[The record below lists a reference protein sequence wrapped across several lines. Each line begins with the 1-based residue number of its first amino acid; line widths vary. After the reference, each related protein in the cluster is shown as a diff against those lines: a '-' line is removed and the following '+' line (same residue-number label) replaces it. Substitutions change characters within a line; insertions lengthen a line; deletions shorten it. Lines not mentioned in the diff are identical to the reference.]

1 MHYDPTREDHEEFEQ
16 TAAEEKEKQ
25 KPEPTIVME
34 TRSADPVLPE
44 LSGDKYY
51 DVNTSSLAE
60 LFGKKEQVRRTVL
73 VYVYGVGKGMT
84 LHGI

>member
-25 KPEPTIVME
+25 KQAPEPTVVME
-34 TRSADPVLPE
+34 TRSADPALPE
-44 LSGDKYY
+44 VSGDKYY

-60 LFGKKEQVRRTVL
+60 LFGNKEQVRRTVL
-73 VYVYGVGKGMT
+73 VCVLEKLVI
-84 LHGI
+84 L

>member
-16 TAAEEKEKQ
+16 TDAEEKEKQ
-25 KPEPTIVME
+25 GPEPTVVKE

-44 LSGDKYY
+44 VCGDKYY

-60 LFGKKEQVRRTVL
+60 LFGNKEQVRRTVL
-73 VYVYGVGKGMT
+73 VCVLEKRVI
-84 LHGI
+84 L

>member
-16 TAAEEKEKQ
+16 TDREEKEKQ
-25 KPEPTIVME
+25 VPELTVVKE

-44 LSGDKYY
+44 VSGDKYY

-60 LFGKKEQVRRTVL
+60 LFGNKEQVRRTVL
-73 VYVYGVGKGMT
+73 VCVLEKRVI
-84 LHGI
+84 L